1 MPGHLLGVLEPSVV
15 LQINRDTG
23 SPPGVTSDGS
33 EKTRSSGPLADSSP
47 GVIPVKSPSGHGCS
61 KRINALKQRLPALE
75 ACGDNVLVEYLL
87 QASDAQ
93 ASRAPCCLFRGVSAA
108 GARHYDR

>member
-61 KRINALKQRLPALE
+61 KRINAPKQRLPALE
-75 ACGDNVLVEYLL
+75 ACGDNLLVEYLFKQVMHRHL
-87 QASDAQ
+87 VLLVAFFVESQPPA
-93 ASRAPCCLFRGVSAA
+93 
-108 GARHYDR
+108 ARHYDR